1 VEEFW
6 RLTSSDKLEQEEPLQ
21 AMASEGF
28 FFCAPGPLKTLKSW
42 RICVL
47 FYQCRFRRGTERTV
61 AWIEAR
67 GANVGAQVELETLD
81 DQGPWIV
88 ETVLGAP
95 LKAEALKELQR
106 LNRKSL
112 SSVMNTI
119 V

>member
-1 VEEFW
+1 
-6 RLTSSDKLEQEEPLQ
+6 
-21 AMASEGF
+21 
-28 FFCAPGPLKTLKSW
+28 
-42 RICVL
+42 VL

-67 GANVGAQVELETLD
+67 GAKAGAQVD

-88 ETVLGAP
+88 EAVLGAP
-95 LKAEALKELQR
+95 LKADALKELQR